1 MNDLELQAIW
11 QSYDKKLEEARLLNL
26 QSWALNLQCFEALQ
40 KQKATSKLKSL
51 INLKAFIAFLGI
63 VWVAFLSFLVY
74 HSLELS
80 KIFFVV
86 SVSAIIIV
94 NIIAIVVYI
103 THIVWLKQINNS
115 DNIVSTQQKLARLQT
130 STMWITR
137 ILFLQTPFHT
147 TWFISFK
154 MFAHASVGA
163 WMFQICITLFFTW
176 IAIWLYRNISYKNM
190 DKKWFRILFSS
201 SEWTS
206 VVKAIDFIKE
216 IEDFKKDSVS

>member
-26 QSWALNLQCFEALQ
+26 QSWVLNLQCFEALQ
-40 KQKATSKLKSL
+40 KQKAVSKLKGL

-63 VWVAFLSFLVY
+63 IWVAFLSFLVY

-86 SVSAIIIV
+86 SVSAIIVI

-147 TWFISFK
+147 TWFISVR
-154 MFAHASVGA
+154 MFAHASIAA
-163 WMFQICITLFFTW
+163 WVIQICVTLFFTW
-176 IAIWLYRNISYKNM
+176 VAIWLYRNISYKNM
-190 DKKWFRILFSS
+190 HKKWFKILFGT

-206 VVKAIDFIKE
+206 VVKAINFIKE
-216 IEDFKKDSVS
+216 IEDFKKDSAS